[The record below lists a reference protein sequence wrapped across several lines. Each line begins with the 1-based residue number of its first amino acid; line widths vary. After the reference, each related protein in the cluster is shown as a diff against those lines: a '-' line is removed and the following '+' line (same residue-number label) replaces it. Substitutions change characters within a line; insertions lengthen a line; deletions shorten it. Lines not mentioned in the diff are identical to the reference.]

1 MEFNLKMS
9 IVLRKEFT
17 VEAESLN
24 DARAIAEQQLL
35 EEVDFNELEVDRI
48 GLDIIMLSKNMM
60 SFEEYDAYYDEASR
74 DCYGYEESVSDFE
87 RKAMNLILPRNFA
100 YECSVG
106 KVQRTISNYPYM
118 RLHIDKWKENGAST
132 REIILMQFLRN
143 NI

>member
-48 GLDIIMLSKNMM
+48 GLDLDDPTIL
-60 SFEEYDAYYDEASR
+60 EYNRQWCEKM
-74 DCYGYEESVSDFE
+74 V
-87 RKAMNLILPRNFA
+87 
-100 YECSVG
+100 
-106 KVQRTISNYPYM
+106 
-118 RLHIDKWKENGAST
+118 KEYK
-132 REIILMQFLRN
+132 EK
-143 NI
+143 